1 MNAQELRQSFLD
13 FFASKQHT
21 IVPSAP
27 MVVKGD
33 PTLMFTNAGMN
44 QFKDIFLG
52 VSPIT
57 KPRIADSQKCLR
69 VSGKHNDLEEV
80 GHDTYHHTMFEMLG
94 NWSFGDYF
102 KKEAIDW
109 AWEYLTE
116 VLKIDKTYLYATVFE
131 GDKTDGTEFDQ
142 EAYDI
147 WKQYLPDERI
157 LRGNKHDNFWE
168 MGEVGPCGPCSEIHV
183 DIRSA
188 EEKAKTPGYELV
200 NHDHP
205 QVIEIWNLVF
215 MQYNRKANG
224 ALEFLPQ
231 KHIDTGMGFERLA
244 MVVEGKQS
252 NYDTDVFQPLIKEI
266 GAISNTQYGKNT
278 KQDIA
283 MRVIADHIR
292 TISFAIAD
300 GQLPS
305 NIKAGYVIRR
315 ILRRAVRYGYT
326 FLNLHEP
333 FMYRILP
340 SLIQSMGNA
349 YPELVAQEK
358 LITRVIFEEEKSF
371 LKTLETGINLL
382 NSKIEKTKQSGSTTI
397 SGVDAFTLY
406 DTYGFPLDLTTL
418 IAREQNFT
426 VAIDEFQQE
435 LDKQKE
441 RARQATNIST
451 GDWVVISNEQGNAF
465 VGYDTKE
472 CMITIVKY
480 RQVTAKGK
488 SLYQLV
494 FDKTPFYA
502 EMGGQVGDKG
512 YIEANGVKTPIID
525 TVRENGL
532 IVHLCENLPETLET
546 EFNAA
551 VDTQARELTE
561 CNHSATHLLQYA
573 LQQVLGDHIEQKGS
587 LVTPEHLRFDFSHFQ
602 KMTTEEIRQVEQL
615 VNQAIR
621 QDLKLQEYRDTAI
634 DEAKAMG
641 ARALFGE
648 KYGDKV
654 RVIQFGK
661 SMELCGGT
669 HIASTGK
676 IGFFKIISEGA
687 IAAGIRRIEAVT
699 SENAENYLFEQID
712 TISSIK
718 EILKNPVNLVKQIEI
733 LTNENAALHKQV
745 DAFER
750 QQMQQIANDL
760 LTSVES
766 KNNIAIISKEVSVS
780 NANSLKD
787 IAFELKNSLPSFVIA
802 LGANIDGKANIC
814 VALSQDVINDYKLTA
829 QDLIKL
835 MAKEIAG
842 GGGGQPFFATAGG
855 KNPQGISAALQLVKN
870 RLAEL

>member
-382 NSKIEKTKQSGSTTI
+382 NSKIEKTKQAGSTTI